1 MACGPRWVPERAVT
15 VPSQGTPQTA
25 ASISPA
31 TRSAGVRQTGS
42 FMNVWM
48 PVTPSSRS
56 VRLTYIGPGAR
67 PAGRCSDIDPRV
79 RECLQDVHQGVDQ
92 DVAGAEQQR
101 HAGD

>member
-15 VPSQGTPQTA
+15 VPSQGTPHTA

-56 VRLTYIGPGAR
+56 VRLTYIGPGTR
-67 PAGRCSDIDPRV
+67 AGAGGFSGRSDIDPRI
-79 RECLQDVHQGVDQ
+79 RQRLQDVHHRVDHH
-92 DVAGAEQQR
+92 VAGAE
-101 HAGD
+101 